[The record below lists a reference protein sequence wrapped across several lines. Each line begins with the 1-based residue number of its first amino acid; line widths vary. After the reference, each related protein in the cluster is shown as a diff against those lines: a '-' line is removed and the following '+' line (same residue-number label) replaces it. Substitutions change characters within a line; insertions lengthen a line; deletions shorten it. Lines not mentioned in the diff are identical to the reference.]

1 MGAEAGTDGDGGVKV
16 YLCGPINGCTDDEAT
31 GWREQAKKYLAGET
45 YDPMVRDY
53 RGRELEPGIAKE
65 IVENDKLD
73 IQECDA
79 ILVMYEKP
87 SVGTSMEALF
97 AHQLGK
103 LIVLVDRSGKPLS
116 PWLIYHSTK
125 AFPTLAEA
133 TAFINRWAT
142 GERY

>member
-1 MGAEAGTDGDGGVKV
+1 MKV

-31 GWREQAKKYLAGET
+31 GWREQSKKFLQTET

-79 ILVMYEKP
+79 VLVMYEKP
-87 SVGTSMEALF
+87 SVGTSMEVLF

-103 LIVLVDRSGKPLS
+103 LIVLVDRSGRPLS
-116 PWLIYHSTK
+116 PWLIYHSNRT
-125 AFPTLAEA
+125 FPTLAEA

>member
-1 MGAEAGTDGDGGVKV
+1 MSGIKV
-16 YLCGPINGCTDDEAT
+16 
-31 GWREQAKKYLAGET
+31 

-73 IQECDA
+73 IKGCDA
-79 ILVMYEKP
+79 LLVMYEKP
-87 SVGTSMEALF
+87 SVGTSMEVLF

-116 PWLIYHSTK
+116 PWLIYHVTQVC
-125 AFPTLAEA
+125 PTLEA
-133 TAFINRWAT
+133 GCEALRGRCETAYLCGPINGCTDDEAKGWREVAKELLT
-142 GERY
+142 